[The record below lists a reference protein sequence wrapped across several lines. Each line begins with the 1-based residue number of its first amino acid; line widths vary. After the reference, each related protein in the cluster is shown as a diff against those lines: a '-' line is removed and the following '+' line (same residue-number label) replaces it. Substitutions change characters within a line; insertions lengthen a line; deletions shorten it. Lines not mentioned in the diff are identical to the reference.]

1 MLSSIRR
8 TGPATSSSTSPG
20 RSSARARS
28 SSTPGQRTRPR
39 SYVPSRSS
47 WHGRAP
53 GRVNL
58 IGEHV
63 DYLGGLVLP
72 AAVDRFTEVW
82 ARPAPEWS
90 IESDVPGGLGYVKA
104 IGEELRADPHAVQV
118 TSQVPPNAGIS
129 SSAALLV
136 ALAAAIRPDM
146 DGKQAALA
154 CQRAEQKATGVQ
166 VGVMDQFAAALG
178 RRGHALLLDCA
189 TLDYRAVP
197 FTDELVIAVVDSG
210 QHRNLAH
217 TPYNKRR
224 REAEAGKPKRKRHVD
239 SEINRVHAFVQAL
252 EEHQLEKLG
261 QLLKESHISLRD
273 DFEVSTKEVDALV
286 EKAWS
291 IYGCLGARI
300 MGAGFGGSIIAL
312 IRRGSERIFVAQIGR
327 PVILCATAGGAYTT
341 PA

>member
-1 MLSSIRR
+1 LSGI
-8 TGPATSSSTSPG
+8 GA
-20 RSSARARS
+20 
-28 SSTPGQRTRPR
+28 
-39 SYVPSRSS
+39 

-63 DYLGGLVLP
+63 DYMGGVVLP
-72 AAVDRFTEVW
+72 AAVDRFTDTRGI
-82 ARPAPEWS
+82 ANKEWS
-90 IESDVPGGLGYVKA
+90 VHSDIKGGLKYVQA
-104 IGEELRADPHAVQV
+104 IGEELHVDPQIVNVA
-118 TSQVPPNAGIS
+118 SDIPPGSGLS
-129 SSAALLV
+129 SSAALLMSV
-136 ALAAAIRPDM
+136 ASGIAPGI
-146 DGKQAALA
+146 DGKAAALA

-166 VGVMDQFAAALG
+166 VGVMDQFTSALG

-197 FTDELVIAVVDSG
+197 FPDELVIAVVDSG

-239 SEINRVHAFVQAL
+239 SEIARVHAFVQAL
-252 EEHQLEKLG
+252 EEREFEKLG
-261 QLLKESHISLRD
+261 ELLKESHISLRD
-273 DFEVSTKEVDALV
+273 DMEVSTKEVDALV

-300 MGAGFGGSIIAL
+300 MGAGFGGSIIVL
-312 IRRGSERIFVAQIGR
+312 LRRGSERVFEAQIGR
-327 PVILCATAGGAYTT
+327 PVTLCATADGAYT
-341 PA
+341 ARS

>member
-1 MLSSIRR
+1 MTPRAV
-8 TGPATSSSTSPG
+8 PA
-20 RSSARARS
+20 A
-28 SSTPGQRTRPR
+28 
-39 SYVPSRSS
+39 

-63 DYLGGLVLP
+63 DYLGGVVLP
-72 AAVDRFTEVW
+72 AAVDRFTDV
-82 ARPAPEWS
+82 RGAPNKDWS
-90 IESDVPGGLGYVKA
+90 VHSEIRGGLGYVKA
-104 IGEELRADPHAVQV
+104 IGEELEA
-118 TSQVPPNAGIS
+118 PPQIVNVASDIPPGSGLS

-136 ALAAAIRPDM
+136 AVAAGIAPELS
-146 DGKQAALA
+146 GKEAALA

-166 VGVMDQFAAALG
+166 VGVMDQFASALG
-178 RRGHALLLDCA
+178 QRGHVLLLDCA
-189 TLDYRAVP
+189 TLEYRAVP
-197 FTDELVIAVVDSG
+197 FPDDVVIAVVDSG

-224 REAEAGKPKRKRHVD
+224 REAEEGKPKRRRHVD
-239 SEINRVHAFVQAL
+239 SEIQRVHAFVQAL
-252 EEHQLEKLG
+252 EERRYERLG
-261 QLLKESHISLRD
+261 ELLKESHISLRD

-312 IRRGSERIFVAQIGR
+312 LRHGSERIFAAQLGR
-327 PVILCATAGGAYTT
+327 PVIICATADGAYTT
-341 PA
+341 PV